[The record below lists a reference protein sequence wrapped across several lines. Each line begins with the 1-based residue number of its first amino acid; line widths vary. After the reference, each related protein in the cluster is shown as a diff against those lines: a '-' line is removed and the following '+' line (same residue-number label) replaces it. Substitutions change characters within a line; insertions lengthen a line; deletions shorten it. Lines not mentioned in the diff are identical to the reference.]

1 MDEIKVLLNS
11 LVSAALNASNSA
23 DDKEAEK
30 EPKKDGD
37 DKAENKKACN
47 EDKRKLIDE
56 VGGILKGKVDEEIW
70 RTIIGK
76 LEKLSYE
83 KSEAGTADN
92 KAKNDGEEPEKEE
105 PKKDD
110 DDKAKNNGEDGIK
123 KELADKVDEAANK
136 KAQNSID
143 DTVNQLYSAIM
154 REPASVYVSAA
165 EGLELG
171 EQIYGK

>member
-11 LVSAALNASNSA
+11 LVSAALKASNSA
-23 DDKEAEK
+23 DDKEPEK
-30 EPKKDGD
+30 EPKKDD
-37 DKAENKKACN
+37 DKPAENGKKACN

-56 VGGILKGKVDEEIW
+56 IGGILKGKVDEEIW

-76 LEKLSYE
+76 IEKLSYE

-92 KAKNDGEEPEKEE
+92 KAKNEGEESKEE

-110 DDKAKNNGEDGIK
+110 DDKAKNEGEDGIK
-123 KELADKVDEAANK
+123 KELDDKVNEAANK

-143 DTVNQLYSAIM
+143 EAVNQLYSAIM
-154 REPASVYVSAA
+154 REPEPAYVSAA
-165 EGLELG
+165 KGLELG
-171 EQIYGK
+171 EKIYG

>member
-11 LVSAALNASNSA
+11 LVSAALKASNSA

-56 VGGILKGKVDEEIW
+56 IGGILKGKVDEEVW

-76 LEKLSYE
+76 VEKLSYE
-83 KSEAGTADN
+83 KSEAGAVDN
-92 KAKNDGEEPEKEE
+92 KAKNEGEEPKEE

-110 DDKAKNNGEDGIK
+110 KKAENSGEEQIK
-123 KELADKVDEAANK
+123 KELDDKVNEAANK

-143 DTVNQLYSAIM
+143 EAVNQLYSAIM
-154 REPASVYVSAA
+154 REPELAYVSAA
-165 EGLELG
+165 KGLELG